1 MQRLFEFDL
10 IKTLFKRE
18 DYNFVFD
25 GANGISSPYGIEIL
39 HKIFSI
45 LMENL
50 DKCKQPPDL
59 NGIYP
64 GPNLDTKMFI

>member
-25 GANGISSPYGIEIL
+25 GANGISSPYGIENF

-45 LMENL
+45 PMENF
-50 DKCKQPPDL
+50 DKCKPPPDL
-59 NGIYP
+59 GGILP
-64 GPNLDTKMFI
+64 GPNLDTKMSI